1 MEQTLVRI
9 MKLRLRLAACF
20 LFLGPLLIF
29 AAVKDPLFDEH
40 ADANKEIQVAVTQA
54 TRAHKNIVLDFGAN
68 WCEDCHVLDAQ
79 MEKPELARL
88 IKANYVVVD
97 IDVGRFDKNLDL
109 AEKYHVPLKM
119 GVPALAVLDSHG
131 KLLYSQEH
139 GEFEG
144 ARRMTFEDFS
154 TFFEK
159 WKPKK

>member
-1 MEQTLVRI
+1 
-9 MKLRLRLAACF
+9 MKLPMRLMACFVFLGAVVLLAAF
-20 LFLGPLLIF
+20 
-29 AAVKDPLFDEH
+29 KDPLFDEK
-40 ADANKEIQVAVTQA
+40 ADANKQIQAAIAQA
-54 TRAHKNIVLDFGAN
+54 TREGKNIILDFGAN
-68 WCEDCHVLDAQ
+68 WCGDCHSLDAQ

-88 IKANYVVVD
+88 IKANYVVVE

-109 AEKYHVPLKM
+109 AEKYHVPLNK

-144 ARRMTFEDFS
+144 ARRMKFEDFK
-154 TFFEK
+154 TFFEQ

>member
-1 MEQTLVRI
+1 
-9 MKLRLRLAACF
+9 MKLRLHLAACF
-20 LFLGPLLIF
+20 VFLGPALIF
-29 AAVKDPLFDEH
+29 AAYKDPLFDEK
-40 ADANKEIQVAVTQA
+40 ADANKEIQAAITQA
-54 TRAHKNIVLDFGAN
+54 TRAHKNVVLDFGAK

-79 MEKPELARL
+79 MEKPELSRL

-131 KLLYSQEH
+131 KLLYSQER

-144 ARRMTFEDFS
+144 ARRMKFEDFKA
-154 TFFEK
+154 FFERC
-159 WKPKK
+159 KPKK